1 MSSDP
6 NARPV
11 SEVMTENVA
20 TLRARLSVA
29 DAIRT
34 LANNRVSGM
43 PVTGEDGVVVGV
55 VSLTDI
61 AVLLGSAAPSAE
73 PPDDEPATFYDSVR
87 LLRLVDQL
95 LHNASSAEKTVGDIM
110 STQIVS
116 VGPGD
121 LVGDAARL
129 MSRRRVH
136 RLLVLDAK
144 RQLVGILSALDLVA
158 LLGAEG

>member
-1 MSSDP
+1 MSRDP
-6 NARPV
+6 ASRQV

-20 TLRARLSVA
+20 TLRAQLSVA

-43 PVTGEDGVVVGV
+43 PVTADDGVVVGV

-61 AVLLGSAAPSAE
+61 AELLGAATPVE
-73 PPDDEPATFYDSVR
+73 PPADDEPATFYDSVR
-87 LLRLVDQL
+87 LLRLVDRL
-95 LHNASSAEKTVGDIM
+95 LHHASSAEKTVGDIM

-116 VGPGD
+116 VGPD
-121 LVGDAARL
+121 DSVGAAAQL
-129 MSRRRVH
+129 MSKRRVH

-144 RQLVGILSALDLVA
+144 HQLVGILSALDVVA
-158 LLGAEG
+158 LLGASV